1 MDTDLHINSLHLRNL
16 TFFSFFSELHH
27 SNQVA
32 TTIMETAAI
41 SAVFLV
47 SVAANELQSW

>member
-1 MDTDLHINSLHLRNL
+1 MDTDLHIHSLHLRNL
-16 TFFSFFSELHH
+16 TFFSFFELHH